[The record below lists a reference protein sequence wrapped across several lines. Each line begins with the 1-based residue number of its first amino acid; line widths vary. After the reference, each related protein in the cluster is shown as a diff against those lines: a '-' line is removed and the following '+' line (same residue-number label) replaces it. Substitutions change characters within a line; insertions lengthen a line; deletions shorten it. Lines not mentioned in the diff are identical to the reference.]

1 MTAFTSEAAGCS
13 RRRFLAASAAGTVG
27 MVGVVAAACGPE
39 GSGPGD
45 TSPPPSGERVT
56 IEHYVYVDQA
66 QLERTQALWAR
77 FNELHPNIRV
87 EHLPAVGGELEKSQK
102 MQTLVA
108 GGTPPAV
115 VGQIVAQYPSYYVL
129 TGTIE
134 PIDALM
140 TADKLDRRR
149 FSTVAIDTFKYKG
162 AQYALPYGAS
172 MEVLAYNKELFDR
185 QGVKRPP
192 STWDDPTWTHDEF
205 IRRAQALTK
214 APEGAPE
221 QFGFGRPGAGWTGV
235 PLLWGT
241 EWVSEDLS
249 RYLGTTPAVIASIQ
263 ARQDYVW
270 KHHIAPQPSEGSL
283 FGALS
288 SSQRFLTGKVA
299 MADLGTWYLLRW
311 MKDATFDWDIAP
323 WPRGSSAQAAAP
335 MFPVG
340 EALGK
345 GTMYRQQA
353 WELIKYFTYRP
364 ESNLEY
370 AFLRG
375 AGPALVSNLPAW
387 RTQLTKEKAG
397 VSAQV
402 AADLVAKY
410 GRVARLHFVARY
422 TEVTSQHIGPAVT
435 KVENNEMPAKAALE
449 QVGPQVQQLLGG

>member
-1 MTAFTSEAAGCS
+1 METQMARALRREARLSRRLLLAAG
-13 RRRFLAASAAGTVG
+13 AGAT
-27 MVGVVAAACGPE
+27 GVVAAACAPVGGE
-39 GSGPGD
+39 PGD
-45 TSPPPSGERVT
+45 GAPPPAAERVT
-56 IEHYVYVDQA
+56 IEHYIYVAQA

-87 EHLPAVGGELEKSQK
+87 EHLPAEGSEASKSEK

-129 TGTIE
+129 TGTVE

-140 TADKLDRRR
+140 AADKIDRRR
-149 FSTVAIDTFKYKG
+149 FSPVAVDTFKYKG

-172 MEVLAYNKELFDR
+172 MEVMAYNKELFDK

-192 STWDDPTWTHDEF
+192 ATWDDPTWTHDEF
-205 IRRAQALTK
+205 VRRAQALTK
-214 APEGAPE
+214 APAGAPE
-221 QFGFGRPGAGWTGV
+221 QFGFQRTGVGWTGA

-241 EWVSEDLS
+241 EWVSEDLA
-249 RYLGTTPAVIASIQ
+249 RYLGTTPAVFDSVQ

-270 KHHIAPQPSEGSL
+270 KHHITPQPSEAGV
-283 FGALS
+283 FGNLS
-288 SSQRFLTGKVA
+288 SSQRFLSGKVA
-299 MADLGTWYLLRW
+299 MADLGTWYLLGW
-311 MKDATFDWDIAP
+311 MKDAAFDWDIAP
-323 WPRGSSAQAAAP
+323 WPRGANAQAGAP

-345 GTMYRQQA
+345 GNKYKQQA

-364 ESNLEY
+364 DSNLEY

-375 AGPALVSNLPAW
+375 AGPALVANLPAW
-387 RTQLTKEKAG
+387 RTQLAKEKAG

-410 GRVARLHFVARY
+410 GRVARLHFLARF
-422 TEVTSQHIGPAVT
+422 TEVTSQVIGPAVT
-435 KVENNEMPAKAALE
+435 KVESNEMPAKAALE
-449 QVGPQVQQLLGG
+449 QIAPQVQQLLGG

>member
-1 MTAFTSEAAGCS
+1 MTTISVVSSGFS
-13 RRRFLAASAAGTVG
+13 RRRVLAAGA
-27 MVGVVAAACGPE
+27 VGVVAAACGPI
-39 GSGPGD
+39 GDRTTGD
-45 TSPPPSGERVT
+45 TAARPSAEKVT
-56 IEHYVYVDQA
+56 IEHYIYVAPA

-77 FNELHPNIRV
+77 FNELNPNIRV
-87 EHLPAVGGELEKSQK
+87 EHLPAEGGEAAKAEK

-108 GGTPPAV
+108 GGSPPAV
-115 VGQIVAQYPSYYVL
+115 VGQIVAQYPSFYVL
-129 TGTIE
+129 TGTVD
-134 PIDALM
+134 PIDPLM
-140 TADKLDRRR
+140 TADKIDRKR
-149 FSTVAIDTFKYKG
+149 FSPTAIDTFKYKG

-172 MEVLAYNKELFDR
+172 MEVMAYNKELFDK

-192 STWDDPTWTHDEF
+192 AAWDDATWTHDEF

-214 APEGAPE
+214 APPGAPPE
-221 QFGFGRPGAGWTGV
+221 QFGFQRTGVGWTGH

-241 EWVSEDLS
+241 EWVGEDLT
-249 RYLGTTPAVIASIQ
+249 RYLGTTAAVFDAIQ

-270 KHHIAPQPSEGSL
+270 KHHISPQPSESGV
-283 FGALS
+283 FGNLS
-288 SSQRFLTGKVA
+288 SSQRFLSGKVA
-299 MADLGTWYLLRW
+299 MADLGTWYLLGW
-311 MKDATFDWDIAP
+311 MKDAAFDWDIAP
-323 WPRGSSAQAAAP
+323 WPRGTNAQAAAP

-345 GTMYRQQA
+345 GTKYKQQA

-375 AGPALVSNLPAW
+375 AGPALLSNLPGW
-387 RTQLTKEKAG
+387 RTQLAKEKPG

-422 TEVTSQHIGPAVT
+422 TEITSQQIGPAVT
-435 KVENNEMPAKAALE
+435 KVESNELPARAALE
-449 QVGPQVQQLLGG
+449 AVAPQVQQFLGG